1 MARRPGFHV
10 ERPIQNGVIKDFGKM
25 EELMQ
30 HMFDKLR
37 VAPQEHPILLTEATL
52 NKMAHREKLAQV
64 TLIVIDTFSALV
76 KKDV

>member
-1 MARRPGFHV
+1 M

-30 HMFDKLR
+30 HMFDELR
-37 VAPQEHPILLTEATL
+37 VATQEHPVLLTEAPL
-52 NKMAHREKLAQV
+52 NTISHREKLAQV